1 MSEAT
6 VTTTDLSALTGTW
19 VIDAAHSRVGFSA
32 KHAMVTTVRGYFN
45 QFEGTLVL
53 DGSDPAKSTANVTI
67 QAASF
72 DTGVPDRDG
81 HVRAADFLDVENFPT
96 LTFVSTGVNQD
107 GDEYTM
113 TGDLTIKGVTR
124 PVELAM
130 ELEGSSLDPFGNTR
144 VGFTGTTTISRKDFG
159 LAWNAVLETGGVL
172 ISDKVKIQLDISAI
186 KQA

>member
-6 VTTTDLSALTGTW
+6 ATTTDLATLTGTW
-19 VIDAAHSRVGFSA
+19 TIDGAHSRVGFSA
-32 KHAMVTTVRGYFN
+32 KHAMVTTVRGYFET
-45 QFEGTLVL
+45 FEGSLTL

-81 HVRAADFLDVENFPT
+81 HVRGSDFLDVENFPT
-96 LTFVSTGVNQD
+96 LTFVSTAVSQH
-107 GDEYTM
+107 GDDYTM
-113 TGDLTIKGVTR
+113 IGDLTIKGVTK

-130 ELEGSSLDPFGNTR
+130 EFEGSSQDPFGNTR
-144 VGFTGTTTISRKDFG
+144 AGFTGTTTISRKDFG
-159 LAWNAVLETGGVL
+159 LSWNAVLETGGVL

>member
-19 VIDAAHSRVGFSA
+19 TVDAAHSRIGFSA

-45 QFEGTLVL
+45 QFEGTLEL
-53 DGSDPAKSTANVTI
+53 DGSAPAKSAANVTI

-72 DTGVPDRDG
+72 DTGVADRDG
-81 HVRAADFLDVENFPT
+81 HVRSADFLDVESFPT
-96 LTFVSTGVNQD
+96 LTFVSTGVSQD

-113 TGDLTIKGVTR
+113 TGDLTIKGVTK
-124 PVELAM
+124 PVQLAM
-130 ELEGSSLDPFGNTR
+130 EFEGSSLDPFGNTR
-144 VGFTGTTTISRKDFG
+144 TGFTGATTISRKDFG
-159 LAWNAVLETGGVL
+159 LTWNAVLETGGVL
-172 ISDKVKIQLDISAI
+172 VSDKVKIQLDISAI